1 MTQVIQVPISS
12 LTFGKANVRREV
24 GDITE
29 LRESIQQNGILQ
41 PILVR
46 PAGDGRYE
54 VIAGRRRVT
63 AAQELG
69 MESVPAIVQEMENG
83 DALVASLVENLQR
96 GNLSV
101 EEEGEAYERL
111 IAIYG
116 SRGTVARK
124 VGKSPDHIRRILDAL
139 QALRLLQQVSER
151 APVPGVATAVA
162 RSARER
168 AEEPI
173 LPAQHAAELY
183 ATWVVVKE
191 EIPPAERDE
200 RYAAL
205 ARLIAQYPQEKAFKI
220 LREFKLHPNAPLDEI
235 VSRALTPSEV
245 KARLSLPTARHLEQ
259 VAEERGVQP
268 DRVVEEAVSVYLSAQ
283 RALQEVAPVARPE
296 QPGAPQQA
304 FPEPPPAPDT
314 VLQEALA
321 LYAREKQ
328 RESEM
333 RRWQEQTRQQAR
345 EQAEVVPVVRR
356 VPEHRANDLDGATWT
371 RYSISVWND
380 IRKDA
385 EELALDHPAMFPA
398 MLAERLIQ
406 CFTTSQEKVVLDP
419 MVGVG
424 STLIAAKRLGKIGI
438 GVELSEEYARIAQE
452 RVEKTVG
459 PGQAAVYVGDAR
471 NLLDFVDV
479 GTVDFGVTSPP
490 YWDILAQERTADG
503 RPTQNYIDLEGN
515 LGAVADYNE
524 FLNALSEI
532 YGLVYRTL
540 KPGAYFCVVVMDVR
554 KGDRLYPLHSDLA
567 TKMEQVGFV
576 YDDLIIWDRR
586 QEYNNLRPLGYP
598 SVFRINRIH
607 EYILIFRK
615 PEAHND

>member
-1 MTQVIQVPISS
+1 
-12 LTFGKANVRREV
+12 
-24 GDITE
+24 
-29 LRESIQQNGILQ
+29 
-41 PILVR
+41 
-46 PAGDGRYE
+46 
-54 VIAGRRRVT
+54 
-63 AAQELG
+63 
-69 MESVPAIVQEMENG
+69 
-83 DALVASLVENLQR
+83 
-96 GNLSV
+96 
-101 EEEGEAYERL
+101 
-111 IAIYG
+111 
-116 SRGTVARK
+116 
-124 VGKSPDHIRRILDAL
+124 
-139 QALRLLQQVSER
+139 
-151 APVPGVATAVA
+151 
-162 RSARER
+162 
-168 AEEPI
+168 
-173 LPAQHAAELY
+173 
-183 ATWVVVKE
+183 VVKK

-205 ARLIAQYPQEKAFKI
+205 ARLIAQYPQEKALKI

-245 KARLSLPTARHLEQ
+245 RARLSLPTARHLEQ

-268 DRVVEEAVSVYLSAQ
+268 DRVVEEAVRVYLSAQ
-283 RALQEVAPVARPE
+283 RALQEVAPVAPTA
-296 QPGAPQQA
+296 QPGASQRA
-304 FPEPPPAPDT
+304 LPEVPPAPDV

-371 RYSISVWND
+371 RYSISVWSD

-406 CFTTSQEKVVLDP
+406 CFTTAQEKVVLDP

-438 GVELSEEYARIAQE
+438 GVELSGEYARIAQE
-452 RVEKTVG
+452 RVEKTAG

-503 RPTQNYIDLEGN
+503 RPVQNYVDLEGN
-515 LGAVADYNE
+515 LGAIADYNE
-524 FLNALSEI
+524 FLSALGEI
-532 YGLVYRTL
+532 YGLVYRVL

-567 TKMEQVGFV
+567 AKMEQVGFV

-598 SVFRINRIH
+598 SVFRVNRIH

-615 PEAHND
+615 PEGKG

>member
-46 PAGDGRYE
+46 PAGDGCYE

-116 SRGTVARK
+116 SRGAVARK

-205 ARLIAQYPQEKAFKI
+205 ARLIAQYPQEKALKI
-220 LREFKLHPNAPLDEI
+220 LREFKLHPNALLDEI

-245 KARLSLPTARHLEQ
+245 RARLSLPTARHLEQ

-268 DRVVEEAVSVYLSAQ
+268 DRVVEEAVRVYLSAQ

-296 QPGAPQQA
+296 QPGVPQQA
-304 FPEPPPAPDT
+304 SPEPPPAPDT

-321 LYAREKQ
+321 LYTREKQ
-328 RESEM
+328 RESGM

-345 EQAEVVPVVRR
+345 EHAEAVPVVRR
-356 VPEHRANDLDGATWT
+356 VPERKANDLDGATWT

-406 CFTTSQEKVVLDP
+406 CFTTAQEKVVLDP

-438 GVELSEEYARIAQE
+438 GVELSGEYARIAQE
-452 RVEKTVG
+452 RVEKTAG

-503 RPTQNYIDLEGN
+503 RPVQNYVDLEGN
-515 LGAVADYNE
+515 LGAIADYNE
-524 FLNALSEI
+524 FLSALSEI

-567 TKMEQVGFV
+567 AKMEQVGFV

-598 SVFRINRIH
+598 SVFRVNRIH

-615 PEAHND
+615 PEGKG